1 MKKGFT
7 LIELLGVIVLL
18 ALIMLMV
25 FPTIINTI
33 KKSNNSKDEIY
44 KKLILSAAED
54 YVNENSS
61 DFEKTDE
68 SNYCIVVND
77 LIDYGLF
84 DEDELVDSKE
94 ILENKSVQ
102 VLYSD
107 NKFSYNLINT
117 SDCKSIRNVNRYKN
131 GKVVYFDVKKG
142 VTCTNYKENNSN
154 TGYNGMNPNSSQN
167 SCLKFYVFNDD
178 GKDTVNLILDHN
190 TTASVAWNSSGS
202 NSTGPNEL
210 LSQLK
215 LDTSSWEGTNTPSNY
230 SIDQSSSTSK
240 AKYTIDY
247 TGYKARLITADEV
260 AKITN
265 NTSFNEVTT
274 ASNYFFFD
282 TNTQKQSDTCKYG
295 NTSGCKY
302 GWLNDRTMKTC
313 EDYSCLN
320 NSSATIYGYWTISPT
335 ASLTN
340 YAWYVYFLGYI
351 QGTTITNKS
360 SYGVRPVIE
369 VNRKKI
375 NKKAS
380 NSYICKPV
388 TTSLA
393 GNVPRGNFDVGD
405 EYVCYV
411 NDTTSYNFYVI
422 STSDNKINMIMD
434 RNICDDGTPT
444 TSSKS
449 CSGRW
454 SSDGNVTNGPV
465 TAIEYLNSATSSW
478 TNISNLNETYNDSG
492 GKYTINLTGKARL
505 PKSSEISAYSSSNR
519 YLYNNFASSS
529 AITGTSNIAGVYN
542 YWAMDTSGSQAYI
555 LNNTGMKTS
564 NLVSF
569 TAGIRPVISVN
580 KNNIK
585 PSPEPIC
592 KGTTYVIGTTPT
604 GKYEAGDIYTCKVND
619 TTSYNFYILNTDG
632 DYVNLMMNRNI
643 CDDGTLA
650 TSSNT
655 CTTPWISKEDYI
667 KLGGTENE
675 WSGGLLVGNT
685 TKGPVTAIAYLNQA
699 TSSWTNIPS
708 LNETYTD
715 EGGKYGTIN
724 LTGRARLPKKSELG
738 PYSDAV
744 GFRFM
749 YNYLKKF
756 DTVTT
761 GDNIEGIYG
770 YWTLASIKEYTYYA
784 WALCN
789 NGTITRITPGTAD
802 SYGVRPVIKLLKSD
816 LVN

>member
-54 YVNENSS
+54 YVSENKS
-61 DFEKTDE
+61 DFEKANE
-68 SNYCIVVND
+68 SKYCIVVND

-107 NKFSYNLINT
+107 NKFSYSLVNT
-117 SDCKSIRNVNRYKN
+117 SDCKSIKNINRYKN
-131 GKVVYFDVKKG
+131 GKIVYFDVKKG

-202 NSTGPNEL
+202 NSAGPNEL

-215 LDTSSWEGTNTPSNY
+215 SDTSNWEGTNTPSNY

-265 NTSFNEVTT
+265 NTSFNEATT

-340 YAWYVYFLGYI
+340 YAWYIYFLGYI

-369 VNRKKI
+369 VNRQKI
-375 NKKAS
+375 RKKAS
-380 NSYICKPV
+380 AYICKRV
-388 TTSLA
+388 SNSTA
-393 GNVPRGNFDVGD
+393 GNVPTGEFKYGDEYTCDVGD
-405 EYVCYV
+405 GE
-411 NDTTSYNFYVI
+411 DKTFFVI
-422 STSDNKINMIMD
+422 HQENK
-434 RNICDDGTPT
+434 
-444 TSSKS
+444 
-449 CSGRW
+449 
-454 SSDGNVTNGPV
+454 
-465 TAIEYLNSATSSW
+465 
-478 TNISNLNETYNDSG
+478 
-492 GKYTINLTGKARL
+492 
-505 PKSSEISAYSSSNR
+505 
-519 YLYNNFASSS
+519 
-529 AITGTSNIAGVYN
+529 
-542 YWAMDTSGSQAYI
+542 
-555 LNNTGMKTS
+555 
-564 NLVSF
+564 NLVSL
-569 TAGIRPVISVN
+569 IMDS
-580 KNNIK
+580 NIDENGK
-585 PSPEPIC
+585 AIKSSTIN
-592 KGTTYVIGTTPT
+592 GPT
-604 GKYEAGDIYTCKVND
+604 VAWASLE
-619 TTSYNFYILNTDG
+619 
-632 DYVNLMMNRNI
+632 DYV
-643 CDDGTLA
+643 A
-650 TSSNT
+650 
-655 CTTPWISKEDYI
+655 
-667 KLGGTENE
+667 
-675 WSGGLLVGNT
+675 SGGLASNYGENGQT
-685 TKGPVTAIAYLNQA
+685 DKGPVTANKKLHEY
-699 TSSWTNIPS
+699 TSNWV
-708 LNETYTD
+708 
-715 EGGKYGTIN
+715 N
-724 LTGRARLPKKSELG
+724 LSQSQITLPDGISVLMAISFGDKLDFLKLHNDVMKK
-738 PYSDAV
+738 
-744 GFRFM
+744 
-749 YNYLKKF
+749 
-756 DTVTT
+756 
-761 GDNIEGIYG
+761 
-770 YWTLASIKEYTYYA
+770 YWTSTISDNDSTKIVIFNTTTTSFNNASPNEYYGIRPA
-784 WALCN
+784 
-789 NGTITRITPGTAD
+789 ITL
-802 SYGVRPVIKLLKSD
+802 SKSD
-816 LVN
+816 LQ